1 MKSQKNNMW
10 MKILSVVIAV
20 LIWLFV
26 ANTNDPVVTKRFY
39 SIPVKVMNEDAL
51 TKRGYAYEIL
61 DGEEVNITVKGKSS
75 IVRSMGIS
83 DFQAIA
89 DFSKLSKVDA
99 VPIDVTAK
107 KYSDQ
112 LDITLGT
119 TNTMKIKKDEVV
131 TISVPVNVTAKGD
144 PAEGYAVGRVTSTP
158 NLIKV
163 SGPENLLSSAKEIR
177 ATVSVDGI
185 SHDVTATD
193 KPVLYDEEGKKIISN
208 QIEFDTASIGIYIE
222 LWKTKTV
229 DVKLSYTGEPAKNY
243 HLVSF
248 DYEPK
253 QITIAAPDDMLES
266 LDSITL
272 DSVSIEG
279 LTEDYEKDIDLTQT
293 VLPDLSLIHI

>member
-1 MKSQKNNMW
+1 M
-10 MKILSVVIAV
+10 A
-20 LIWLFV
+20 FV

-75 IVRSMGIS
+75 IIRSMGIS

-158 NLIKV
+158 NLIKSKR
-163 SGPENLLSSAKEIR
+163 SGESALLSEKR
-177 ATVSVDGI
+177 FVRQSVWMEYLMMLQLQI
-185 SHDVTATD
+185 SQCCMT
-193 KPVLYDEEGKKIISN
+193 KKGKR
-208 QIEFDTASIGIYIE
+208 
-222 LWKTKTV
+222 L
-229 DVKLSYTGEPAKNY
+229 
-243 HLVSF
+243 
-248 DYEPK
+248 
-253 QITIAAPDDMLES
+253 
-266 LDSITL
+266 
-272 DSVSIEG
+272 
-279 LTEDYEKDIDLTQT
+279 
-293 VLPDLSLIHI
+293 